1 MLTALVLLAA
11 ISVLLLLL
19 ISIFLK
25 KINDNLKYQTEVL
38 YPRLDRIEGAVIGGL
53 RRVADEISYGELNE
67 SLKAIGAGISK
78 WGQGD
83 SQSTRKD
90 EAQDTK

>member
-25 KINDNLKYQTEVL
+25 KINDNLRSQTEVL
-38 YPRLDRIEGAVIGGL
+38 HARLDEIRGAVIGGFGH
-53 RRVADEISYGELNE
+53 VATEFCYGELNE
-67 SLKAIGAGISK
+67 SLKAIGEEIRKLNPRADA
-78 WGQGD
+78 QRD
-83 SQSTRKD
+83 TQSGK
-90 EAQDTK
+90 